1 MRVGDILIC
10 KKNYK
15 KRYNAY
21 LRSNM
26 AYVAE
31 YEKDQE
37 YTILEIV
44 HSSHWYS
51 PGKYKQHINISYN
64 IYKLENND
72 GYYYGRDFID
82 IRANKSQSM
91 NYGYIWDYFYTI
103 KEWRK
108 LKLKKIENQRKN
120 KSDI

>member
-1 MRVGDILIC
+1 MRIGEILIC
-10 KKNYK
+10 KRNCK
-15 KRYNAY
+15 KRYPFQ
-21 LRSNM
+21 LRSGK
-26 AYVAE
+26 AYIAD

-37 YTILEIV
+37 YRVLEIV

-64 IYKLENND
+64 IYKFENND

-82 IRANKSQSM
+82 IRANKSQTM
-91 NYGYIWDYFYTI
+91 NYEYIWDYFYTL

-108 LKLKKIENQRKN
+108 LKLQKIERE
-120 KSDI
+120 I